1 MSISL
6 RNTALVSISIPFLF
20 LIVFGVYFLV
30 IYPNLYTDFSG
41 STLILFNIK
50 QLPYNWFI
58 VVFGYLT
65 LGVLMINTS
74 LSLLLLE
81 VEKTILFKIGL
92 ILTIISAMLW
102 VSFGFTPITIDQEFN
117 VDSFMYRQLGLF
129 ITSFFGFIFIA
140 TDSSRFL
147 ITKKFSTLLIIN
159 ASLMAFI
166 SLVFGILKMEMN
178 IISYF
183 MQTYWLFYF
192 SSYLILGLGILKSKN
207 YTT

>member
-1 MSISL
+1 
-6 RNTALVSISIPFLF
+6 
-20 LIVFGVYFLV
+20 
-30 IYPNLYTDFSG
+30 
-41 STLILFNIK
+41 
-50 QLPYNWFI
+50 
-58 VVFGYLT
+58 
-65 LGVLMINTS
+65 
-74 LSLLLLE
+74 
-81 VEKTILFKIGL
+81 
-92 ILTIISAMLW
+92 MLW

>member
-1 MSISL
+1 
-6 RNTALVSISIPFLF
+6 
-20 LIVFGVYFLV
+20 
-30 IYPNLYTDFSG
+30 
-41 STLILFNIK
+41 
-50 QLPYNWFI
+50 
-58 VVFGYLT
+58 
-65 LGVLMINTS
+65 MINTS

-140 TDSSRFL
+140 THSSRFL